1 MKLCFIDTETTG
13 LSAWKNGV
21 IQVAGSIWIDGSKKE
36 LFSFESKP
44 FPQDEIHPKAL
55 EANGLSH
62 EQIMS
67 YGDPTKAVNEM
78 VDMLNEH
85 IDRYNKDD
93 KFLFIG
99 YNAKFDFDF
108 VKNWMKKGEFDYFGS
123 YFYWPPLDVLQAVAW
138 KYRNDREHIEDYK
151 QVTVAKFLGI
161 EVEEEKLHEA
171 NYDVEICEKIYYH
184 LEGDIED
191 PVKFSPKVKVT
202 DEQAD
207 ELREIIKESASNDEF
222 KKGFEKL
229 EKSGTEIKDEIPF

>member
-1 MKLCFIDTETTG
+1 MKLCFLDTETTG
-13 LSAWKNGV
+13 LSAWKNGI
-21 IQVAGSIWIDGSKKE
+21 IQVAGSIWIEGKKVE
-36 LFSFESKP
+36 KFSWQCKP

-55 EANGLSH
+55 EANGLSE

-108 VKNWMKKGEFDYFGS
+108 LKNWMKKGDFDYFGS
-123 YFYWPPLDVLQAVAW
+123 YFFWPPLDVLQAVAW

-151 QVTVAKFLGI
+151 QVTIAKFLGI
-161 EVEEEKLHEA
+161 EVEDEKLHEA
-171 NYDVEICEKIYYH
+171 NYDVEICEKIYYS

-191 PVKFSPKVKVT
+191 PNVFSPSVEKPIEEEKP
-202 DEQAD
+202 
-207 ELREIIKESASNDEF
+207 SNNV
-222 KKGFEKL
+222 L
-229 EKSGTEIKDEIPF
+229 PQSGVEIKDDIPF